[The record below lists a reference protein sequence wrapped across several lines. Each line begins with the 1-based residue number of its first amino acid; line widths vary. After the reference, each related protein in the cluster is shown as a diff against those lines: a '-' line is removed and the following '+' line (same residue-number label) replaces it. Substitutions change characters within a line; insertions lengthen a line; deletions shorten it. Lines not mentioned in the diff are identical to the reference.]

1 MIDKNYIQFIFFIII
16 LILLIGLYFNIYK
29 KKPKYRLLFMNII
42 AILTTAIIFSG
53 IVNIILDNKARK
65 RKKEKEDKNI
75 FIEHNN
81 ENFIKIYKLFLE
93 HPKELG
99 NLFYDFYGQYGFP
112 KNNDKYSKKIN
123 RFEYIVINIIIE
135 NLITMFIIDNSI
147 FENLQFRNKI
157 INFIKSEKFK
167 YVLARKKRDFPTEF
181 VNKLISEKMVL
192 PKDLQVENIDMIY
205 KN

>member
-1 MIDKNYIQFIFFIII
+1 MVDKNYIQLFFFIII
-16 LILLIGLYFNIYK
+16 MCFLIGLYFSLYK
-29 KKPKYRLLFMNII
+29 KKRKALIFMNII
-42 AILTTAIIFSG
+42 GIATTAILFSG
-53 IVNIILDNKARK
+53 ITNIILDNRER
-65 RKKEKEDKNI
+65 RKKKEQEDKNI

-112 KNNDKYSKKIN
+112 KTDEKYSKKIN
-123 RFEYIVINIIIE
+123 RFEYIVINVIIE
-135 NLITMFIIDNSI
+135 NLITMFIIDNNI

-157 INFIKSEKFK
+157 ITFINSEKFK
-167 YVLARKKRDFPTEF
+167 YVLARKKRDFPPEF
-181 VNKLISEKMVL
+181 IDKLLSKKIVL

-205 KN
+205 KD